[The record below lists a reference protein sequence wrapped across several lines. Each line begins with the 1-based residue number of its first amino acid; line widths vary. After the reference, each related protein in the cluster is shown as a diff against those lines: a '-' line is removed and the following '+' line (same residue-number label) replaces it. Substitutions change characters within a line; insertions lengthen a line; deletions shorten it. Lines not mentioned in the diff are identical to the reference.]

1 MEKQTVVIEYY
12 VNTQYWLDAYYAKYG
27 VLDHEFA
34 QKLNDSTPDNMRHFT
49 MSFNNEKL
57 VIFNKDKNEINT
69 FYYQDLYCINKTE
82 NGYLFFINNQDFYFV
97 SQQSFKSDE
106 LEIIHDFLCDY
117 LGKNLENQI
126 AEINNYKMDINR
138 IYYCFYYLLFKKSIM
153 TPIYILVMFLPCY
166 FLIKDSS
173 HALFFVCITIIY
185 SIAIYFS
192 IKPGLKF
199 SAENWCKT
207 SNKIF
212 ICSKVIFYE
221 DRFTMTA
228 KTQLSTTVIK
238 YDQLHKIRKVKK
250 GYLFI
255 INCNS
260 GYLFYNEDFTPQQ
273 RQVLED
279 KLLQYNN
286 FYLK

>member
-12 VNTQYWLDAYYAKYG
+12 VNTQYWLDAYHAKYG

-173 HALFFVCITIIY
+173 KALFFVYFTILY

-192 IKPGLKF
+192 IKPGIKC
-199 SAENWCKT
+199 SAKNQFKT
-207 SNKIF
+207 TNDFFLYSR
-212 ICSKVIFYE
+212 VIFYD
-221 DRFTMTA
+221 DRFIMIN
-228 KTQLSTTVIK
+228 KNQIGISIIK
-238 YDQLHKIRKVKK
+238 YSQLYKIRKVKK
-250 GYLFI
+250 GYLFL
-255 INCNS
+255 INS
-260 GYLFYNEDFTPQQ
+260 SMSYLFYNEDFTPKQ
-273 RQVLED
+273 RQVLEEN
-279 KLLQYNN
+279 LMQYNN